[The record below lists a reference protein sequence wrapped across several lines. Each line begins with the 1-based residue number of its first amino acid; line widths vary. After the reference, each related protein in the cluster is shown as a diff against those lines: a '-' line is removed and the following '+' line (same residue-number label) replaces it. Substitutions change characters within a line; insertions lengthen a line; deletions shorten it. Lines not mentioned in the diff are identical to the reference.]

1 MNKFHEGSLIYPLNL
16 SLNVMDM
23 DLMTRFYKDS
33 LGLEILEKKND
44 FVDLG
49 VDGRRILS
57 LVRPENVIQKPPRRT
72 GLYHFAILLP
82 TRKHLGSFINHLRD
96 ANVPVTGGADHEVSE
111 ALYLQDPEDNGIEVY
126 ADIPDSKWEW
136 DGDQVQMG
144 TDPLDFRGLME
155 LGRDTPWTG
164 MPEGTRLGHM
174 HLHVGDLEEAYR
186 FYGLMGF
193 KRVAQLAGSANF
205 ISTGG
210 YHHHIGLN
218 VWNGRGAK
226 PAPENATGLRHYT
239 LAAPDSEALEK
250 IFESLQGQNYQAEME
265 DGVLFTK
272 DPSGNR
278 IQIIIP

>member
-1 MNKFHEGSLIYPLNL
+1 MNKFHEGSLIYPLDL
-16 SLNVMDM
+16 SLNVMDI
-23 DLMTRFYKDS
+23 DLMTRFYEDS
-33 LGLEILEKKND
+33 MGFEILEKKKD

-49 VDGRRILS
+49 VDGRRILT
-57 LVRPENVIQKPPRRT
+57 LVRPENVVQKPPRRS

-82 TRKHLGSFINHLRD
+82 HRKDLGSFINHLRD
-96 ANVPVTGGADHEVSE
+96 RKVPVTGGADHEVSE

-126 ADIPDSKWEW
+126 ADVPDSKWEW

-155 LGRDTPWTG
+155 LGSDTPWTG
-164 MPEGTRLGHM
+164 MPKGTRLGHM
-174 HLHVGDLEEAYR
+174 HLHVGDLEEAYG
-186 FYGLMGF
+186 YYSLIGF
-193 KRVAQLAGSANF
+193 KRVAQMAGSANF

-226 PAPENATGLRHYT
+226 PAPEDATGLRHYT
-239 LAAPDSEALEK
+239 LAAPDRETQERIL
-250 IFESLQGQNYQAEME
+250 ESLRDGNQKAEIKE
-265 DGVLFTK
+265 GILYTQ

-278 IQIIIP
+278 IQIIIA

>member
-1 MNKFHEGSLIYPLNL
+1 MNKFHEGSLIYPLHL

-23 DLMTRFYKDS
+23 ERMTRFYTES
-33 LGLEILEKKND
+33 MGFEILDKED
-44 FVDLG
+44 HMVQLG
-49 VDGRRILS
+49 VSGRRILT
-57 LVRPENVIQKPPRRT
+57 LVRPEDVVKKPPRRS

-82 TRKHLGSFINHLRD
+82 DRKYLGSFINHLRD
-96 ANVPVTGGADHEVSE
+96 GNIPVTGGADHEVSE

-126 ADIPDSKWEW
+126 ADVEDNQWEW
-136 DGDQVQMG
+136 DGDQVSMG

-155 LGRDTPWTG
+155 LGKDLDWKG

-186 FYGLMGF
+186 FYRSIGF
-193 KRVAQLAGSANF
+193 RRVAQMGGTANF

-226 PAPENATGLRHYT
+226 AAPENATGLRYYT
-239 LAAPDSEALEK
+239 LAAPDLEALDRIFKELREEGHPAEIEK
-250 IFESLQGQNYQAEME
+250 
-265 DGVLFTK
+265 GVLHTQ

-278 IQIIIP
+278 IQIVIP